1 MCDFVGQNWLRQ
13 KHKVS
18 CDLAF
23 NMLKREIKS
32 QRYCESLSVGLCQL
46 LLHKQWKHRAFRRGY
61 GKGRSEMIKY
71 KAKRDL
77 TLDKSSKKYSCFVV
91 TERSLKGT
99 FLINVNG
106 CCFLLPSIKE
116 FSVAFLSRCF
126 KNPSKKNQWSWKN
139 HQTLEL
145 CQNWNN
151 FICNEFSGIFN
162 KLFNSSA
169 CKYWIK
175 GVERIL
181 PCKT

>member
-1 MCDFVGQNWLRQ
+1 
-13 KHKVS
+13 
-18 CDLAF
+18 
-23 NMLKREIKS
+23 MLKREIKS

-61 GKGRSEMIKY
+61 EKGRSEMIKY

-99 FLINVNG
+99 FLINING

-126 KNPSKKNQWSWKN
+126 KNPSKKTSG
-139 HQTLEL
+139 HGRTIRR
-145 CQNWNN
+145 WNYVKIETTSSAMN
-151 FICNEFSGIFN
+151 SVGFSMNSLILQPVNTESKESKEFSPA
-162 KLFNSSA
+162 KH
-169 CKYWIK
+169 K
-175 GVERIL
+175 
-181 PCKT
+181 